1 MVLDLP
7 ILTRQIKLEKDITLS
22 NRYLLPEDSEKF
34 LEQILDLAC
43 SFVQDMN
50 SDTPLFRARL
60 HEPLNRDT
68 HVPYFGY
75 EYKPKAFST
84 EDMGAPPTNKCLP
97 GRLNPSGIPFL
108 YCALDADTAVSEMKP
123 WKGAYLT
130 VAELKLARDARVVD
144 LRCREI
150 SEINEKTDQTVSEKW
165 WLVFQHTVCTSFAI
179 PYHPSDSYGYVPTQM
194 YASAIKSR
202 GFDGVLYSSAMNGTG
217 HNVALFDT
225 KIAEPTQTW
234 IACVDDVKYEIRNS
248 NPMQRSEGLVAS

>member
-1 MVLDLP
+1 MALDLSLL
-7 ILTRQIKLEKDITLS
+7 IQQIKLEKDITIS
-22 NRYLLPEDSEKF
+22 NRYFLPEDSAEF

-43 SFVQDMN
+43 KFVQTMN
-50 SDTPLFRARL
+50 ADTPLFRARL
-60 HEPLNRDT
+60 HEPLDRNT
-68 HVPYFGY
+68 HVPHLGF
-75 EYKPKAFST
+75 EYKPTAYSIS
-84 EDMGAPPTNKCLP
+84 EMGAPPTNKCLP

-150 SEINEKTDQTVSEKW
+150 SEINEKTDQIVSEKL

-234 IACVDDVKYEIRNS
+234 IACVDDVKYEIRA
-248 NPMQRSEGLVAS
+248 EIE